1 MNQTKRETML
11 TFAVLFATF
20 AACLSGLVWWDL
32 RPSSWTERPWYA
44 AFPPLTVLGAF
55 AIGAAASWLWVR
67 ASDQ

>member
-1 MNQTKRETML
+1 MNQSKRETIL
-11 TFAVLFATF
+11 TLGVLVAIF
-20 AACLSGLVWWDL
+20 AAYVSGLVWWEM

-55 AIGAAASWLWVR
+55 AIGAAVGWLWVR